1 MNLTGRPDIV
11 IPTYRPDTEK
21 LSAMLDCLY
30 RQTREP
36 KAVIIVNTGREYWD
50 AGLEEKYPALRV
62 IQIGEDEFDHG
73 GTRTLGYRSGDGEI
87 VVFMTQDA
95 VPAGADLLE
104 KLCRHFDEDPA
115 GLTGAVYARQV
126 PKENCSW
133 LEAETRAF
141 NYPEKGRVSSM
152 ETAAGQGIKAY
163 FCSNV
168 CAMYRRDVFD
178 KLGGFTK
185 KTIFNEDMVYAGTAC
200 QKGYAICYVPEAG
213 VIHSHNYTYMQQFH
227 RNFDLGVSQ
236 TEHPE
241 IFGSLK
247 SETEGKKMVK
257 ETIEHFRRIG
267 KGYLIPDY
275 VIMCGFRFLGYKLGR
290 NYKKI
295 PKGLVKTFSSN
306 KEYFTKWK

>member
-141 NYPEKGRVSSM
+141 NYPEKGKVSSM

-168 CAMYRRDVFD
+168 CAAYRRSVLDEA
-178 KLGGFTK
+178 GGFDRPC
-185 KTIFNEDMVYAGTAC
+185 IFGEDMMAAADIIHN
-200 QKGYAICYVPEAG
+200 GYRIIYEPEA
-213 VIHSHNYTYMQQFH
+213 VVVHSHDYTLSEQFR
-227 RNFDLGVSQ
+227 RNFDIGVFHARNSWLFDSAPG
-236 TEHPE
+236 T
-241 IFGSLK
+241 G
-247 SETEGKKMVK
+247 EGV
-257 ETIEHFRRIG
+257 R
-267 KGYLIPDY
+267 
-275 VIMCGFRFLGYKLGR
+275 
-290 NYKKI
+290 
-295 PKGLVKTFSSN
+295 LVKTLAAKSIRSFHPEALPEIVLVSGVRYVAYRLGKAWKKLPRSMVKRLSAN
-306 KEYFTKWK
+306 KKFWDRV